1 MPRRP
6 DFDPYPAG
14 TRWIVNVPPSLSADG
29 ERHRKTFKTE
39 PAAQK
44 FASKLRAT
52 YGSGLRGA
60 IIPATLAA
68 EAAEAERILEGTG
81 ISLLDAARA
90 AAERARETG
99 PAETFKARLDRATAS
114 NEGRWSEVYLRDVEN
129 LWRYLPAWF
138 LATRCHEIDAP
149 TIERAITDGR
159 ALKRSS
165 IDHRTRYVKA
175 VLSHRERH
183 HRDASPDLLTDAQVD
198 ALLAACNTPEETR
211 CVAVLLYAGIRPS
224 ADGGEIM
231 RLDWSDFRDGAIHVR
246 QEASKTGTDRI
257 IPITPRLAQLI
268 AGHPQSGPVNA
279 ANWKKAWQRIRRAA
293 GVSDMSDCTRH
304 SWASH
309 FLSWKGEHACKLA
322 AGHTANS
329 RTLFSFYARAVT
341 VEDGTAYFAA
351 R

>member
-1 MPRRP
+1 MPKIP
-6 DFDPYPAG
+6 VFDPYKAG
-14 TRWIVNVPPSLSADG
+14 SRWVVNVPAYLSADG
-29 ERHRKTFKTE
+29 ERHRKTFATE
-39 PAAQK
+39 APAQK
-44 FASKLRAT
+44 FASKLRST

-60 IIPATLAA
+60 LIPATLAA

-81 ISLLDAARA
+81 ISLLDAARQ
-90 AAERARETG
+90 AAERAQATG

-114 NEGRWSEVYLRDVEN
+114 NEERWSEVYLRDVEN

-138 LATRCHEIDAP
+138 LATRCHKIDAP
-149 TIERAITDGR
+149 TIERAITEGR
-159 ALKRSS
+159 DLKRSS

-183 HRDASPDLLTDAQVD
+183 HRDASPDLLTAAQVD

-231 RLDWSDFRDGAIHVR
+231 RLDWRDFRDGAIHVR

-257 IPITPRLAQLI
+257 IPITPRLGQLI
-268 AGHPQSGPVNA
+268 AGHPDHGPVHA
-279 ANWKKAWQRIRRAA
+279 PNWKKAWQRIRKTA
-293 GVSDMSDCTRH
+293 GVGHMNDCTRH
-304 SWASH
+304 SFASH
-309 FLSWKGEHACKLA
+309 YLAWKGEDATKA
-322 AGHTANS
+322 VMGHTAGS

-341 VEDGTAYFAA
+341 PDAGAAYFAA

>member
-6 DFDPYPAG
+6 DFDPYPSG
-14 TRWIVNVPPSLSADG
+14 ERWIVNVPPSLSADG
-29 ERHRKTFKTE
+29 ERHRKTFATE
-39 PAAQK
+39 PPAQK
-44 FASKLRAT
+44 FASRLRAT

-60 IIPATLAA
+60 LIPATLAA

-90 AAERARETG
+90 AAERAQAVG
-99 PAETFKARLDRATAS
+99 PSETFKARLDRALTA
-114 NEGRWSEVYLRDVEN
+114 NEGRWSEVYLRDMEN
-129 LWRYLPAWF
+129 LWRHLPAWF

-159 ALKRSS
+159 TLKRSS
-165 IDHRTRYVKA
+165 IDHRARYVRA
-175 VLSHRERH
+175 VLSHKEQH
-183 HRDASPDLLTDAQVD
+183 HREASPNLLTDGQVD
-198 ALLAACNTPEETR
+198 ALLAACNTPQETR

-257 IPITPRLAQLI
+257 VPITPRLEQLI
-268 AGHPQSGPVNA
+268 HGHPESGPVNA
-279 ANWKKAWQRIRRAA
+279 PNWKKAWQRIRKTA
-293 GVSDMSDCTRH
+293 GVGYMNDCTRH
-304 SWASH
+304 SFLSH

-341 VEDGTAYFAA
+341 PEAGEAYFAT